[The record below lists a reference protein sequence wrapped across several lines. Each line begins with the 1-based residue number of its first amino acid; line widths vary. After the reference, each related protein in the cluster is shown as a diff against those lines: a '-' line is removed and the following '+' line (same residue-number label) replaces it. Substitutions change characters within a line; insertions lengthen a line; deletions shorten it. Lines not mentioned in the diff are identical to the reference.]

1 MSCGDGEEFRNRTCV
16 DPLYG
21 GAPCVG
27 ESVEKQYCNPASC
40 PGKGETTN
48 DTDLSYDIECFISII
63 SLFVVLSHINSLY
76 ILIYLYKAIFLST
89 LFRHYSRIILTAY
102 PPCFYLFY

>member
-48 DTDLSYDIECFISII
+48 DSDLSYDIECFISITG
-63 SLFVVLSHINSLY
+63 LFVVLSSSYKFTLY
-76 ILIYLYKAIFLST
+76 INIFIQSNIFIYTF
-89 LFRHYSRIILTAY
+89 
-102 PPCFYLFY
+102 